1 MDDVEKEE
9 KQNLD
14 SYVKMLEKTVDDLNS
29 KLDQLQTEKTQ
40 LFDIYIENM
49 YELLNMGD
57 E

>member
-49 YELLNMGD
+49 YELLNLG
-57 E
+57 EE